1 MNRSWWGPRVGGDQ
15 RAVLDLVDD
24 LTGNRLVRVG
34 DDRPDDVDAAR
45 RLLAEHGLWTLGAD
59 AAGGG
64 GGADLA
70 TTLAAFA
77 RLAGHWPA
85 LAWASVQAHA
95 AAAVLS
101 APGESCSQL
110 LADVHRGVALAVC
123 ALDAADGDSVAL
135 TDGRLTGV
143 LDRVDPAGRQP
154 RLVLLLDRETAVVV
168 PSEGVTFGPGIRR
181 TGFDGALTVSC
192 RIDAVVS
199 DDAVVRGPQVARA
212 RTLLDAGALAV
223 AAGIAEAAAQA
234 ALAYSA
240 TRVQFGAPLT
250 QLPTVRG
257 SLSSQAAAAR
267 AALTTAFGADLDRPD
282 EIAAALAPACDLAID
297 VAAAAVQSHGGYG
310 YMAEYV
316 VEGLL
321 RDAVSLRA
329 ASNAARATRSAARAL
344 VRQSR

>member
-1 MNRSWWGPRVGGDQ
+1 MNRGWWGPRIDGDQ
-15 RAVLDLVDD
+15 RAVLDLVDE
-24 LTGNRLVRVG
+24 LTGGRLTRVG
-34 DDRPDDVDAAR
+34 DDRPDQVDTAR
-45 RLLAEHGLWTLGAD
+45 RVLAEQGLWTLGAD
-59 AAGGG
+59 EAGGG

-70 TTLAAFA
+70 ITLTALA
-77 RLAGHWPA
+77 RLAGFWPA

-101 APGESCSQL
+101 AATAPHSTL
-110 LADVHRGVALAVC
+110 LADVHRGVAIAVC
-123 ALDAADGDSVAL
+123 ALDATGSDSVEL

-154 RLVLLLDRETAVVV
+154 RLVLLMDRETAVVV
-168 PSEGVTFGPGIRR
+168 APEEAVFGPGVRR
-181 TGFDGALTVSC
+181 TGLDGALTASC
-192 RIDAVVS
+192 RIDADVS
-199 DDAVVRGPQVARA
+199 GDAVVRGRQIARA
-212 RTLLDAGALAV
+212 RALLDAGALAV

-234 ALAYSA
+234 ALAYSG

-250 QLPTVRG
+250 ELPTVRD
-257 SLSSQAAAAR
+257 SLSRQATAAR
-267 AALTTAFGADLDRPD
+267 AALVTAIGADLDRPD

-310 YMAEYV
+310 YLAEYL

-329 ASNAARATRSAARAL
+329 ASNAARASQLAAQAL
-344 VRQSR
+344 VAGGR